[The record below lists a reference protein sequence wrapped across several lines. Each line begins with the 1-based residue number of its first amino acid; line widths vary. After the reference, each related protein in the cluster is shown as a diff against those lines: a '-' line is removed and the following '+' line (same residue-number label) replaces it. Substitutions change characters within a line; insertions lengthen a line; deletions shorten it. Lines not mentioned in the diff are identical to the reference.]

1 MKLLIKVNNMAKN
14 KGGRP
19 TKYDMQIATEICDA
33 IGSTHLGLFDLCQ
46 INPHWP
52 DCSSIYLWLRKHKE
66 FSQMYTQAKEDQTE
80 VSVDYM
86 QALMNEPHK
95 HYDENAGRTVCDVGM
110 MRLKMDAIK
119 WQAAKLKPRKYGDN
133 NKEEVANN
141 EIHEDTMKRKQE
153 MDAKYKK
160 EF

>member
-1 MKLLIKVNNMAKN
+1 MVAKN

-19 TKYDMQIATEICDA
+19 TKYEIKLATEICDA
-33 IGSTHLGLFDLCQ
+33 IASSVLGLYDLCQ
-46 INPHWP
+46 LNPHWP
-52 DCSSIYLWLRKHKE
+52 DRSSIYLWLRRHKE
-66 FSQMYTQAKEDQTE
+66 FSEMYAKAKEDQTE

-95 HYDENAGRTVCDVGM
+95 HYDEDAGRTICDVGM

-119 WQAAKLKPRKYGDN
+119 WQAAKLKPRKYGDV
-133 NKEEVANN
+133 KQEEVANN